1 MSLDFLTEPE
11 SYDEI
16 IFEPPKSYKTLRIG
30 FIFQGRSTGRLLHGD
45 MNTVLRTQECTTL
58 SRRSEHCTVLNDA
71 LALVSFIENGD
82 LNTALC

>member
-16 IFEPPKSYKTLRIG
+16 IFEPPMSYKTLRIG

-58 SRRSEHCTVLNDA
+58 SR
-71 LALVSFIENGD
+71 ALVSFIDNGD